1 MRRREPASRELAAND
16 ANPGNAERGRHDA
29 NAMER
34 RSFLVKTR
42 VRAGG
47 EIGRDKS
54 FRSSE
59 TSAMM
64 SEREIA
70 GAEARRIRFEGLAGK
85 RRNEKPVKPL
95 KTHDSAK
102 SRDFAPNDFNSLPF
116 RFISLGEMFLS
127 FGAWFC
133 PRRVPPEFMRK
144 EMS

>member
-16 ANPGNAERGRHDA
+16 ANPGNAERERHDA
-29 NAMER
+29 HAMER

-47 EIGRDKS
+47 EIGRDES

-59 TSAMM
+59 ISATM

-70 GAEARRIRFEGLAGK
+70 EAGAPRIRFEGLAGK

-102 SRDFAPNDFNSLPF
+102 SRNFAPNDFKGLPF
-116 RFISLGEMFLS
+116 RLISLGETFLS
-127 FGAWFC
+127 FGAWLWS
-133 PRRVPPEFMRK
+133 RRVSPEFMR
-144 EMS
+144 EETS